1 MQELAPVTSVDLP
14 DSFEFSRAYAIG
26 VNYRRPSSCHS
37 YTGMD
42 ISMEGNVIE
51 IGVVTSFRTS
61 NPNCST
67 TGNLAAAAT
76 LNFVA
81 EQEDFYIFKFWQ
93 GANSNG
99 ENRFL
104 TVEVP
109 VTRPGL

>member
-1 MQELAPVTSVDLP
+1 MQELAPITAVDLP
-14 DSFEFSRAYAIG
+14 ESFELLQSYEIS
-26 VNYRRPSSCHS
+26 VNYRRPSNCHIYS
-37 YTGMD
+37 GMD
-42 ISMEGNVIE
+42 ISKEGNVIE

-61 NPNCST
+61 NTNCST
-67 TGNLAAAAT
+67 TGNLAAATT

-99 ENRFL
+99 ESRFL
-104 TVEVP
+104 IVEVP